1 MTNKISII
9 GAGNVGATC
18 AQRIAD
24 RNYADVVLM
33 DIVPGLPQGKA
44 LDIMHSAPILNINC
58 QVTGT
63 NSYEETADSDVVVI
77 TSGLARKPGMSR
89 DELLLANKKII
100 SEVAEN
106 VAKYSPNCV
115 IIVVTNP
122 ADAMT
127 QLALDTSKFPR
138 SRVLGLSGA
147 LDISRLKFC
156 IANELKVPV
165 ESISAFILGQHGD
178 SMVVIPRLCTVN
190 GKPLT
195 ELLPAETIDKLV
207 ERTVKS
213 GAEIVGLLKT
223 GSAFYAPAAAVA
235 QIVDAIM
242 LENKETVFC
251 STYLDGEYGIK
262 DTVLGVPVKLGRK
275 GVEEIIE
282 VELTEEEKAALL
294 KSAGAVQELVKVIK
308 QS

>member
-1 MTNKISII
+1 MTKISII

-24 RNYADVVLM
+24 RNYADIVLV

-44 LDIMHSAPILNINC
+44 LDILHSAPILGINC
-58 QVTGT
+58 QISGT
-63 NSYEETADSDVVVI
+63 NDYEATAGSDVVVI

-89 DELLLANKKII
+89 DDLLLANKKII
-100 SEVAEN
+100 TEVTQN
-106 VAKYSPNCV
+106 VVQYSPECV

-127 QLALDTSKFPR
+127 QLALATSGFPR
-138 SRVLGLSGA
+138 NRVLGLSGA
-147 LDISRLKFC
+147 LDTARFRFC
-156 IANELKVPV
+156 IAGELKVPV
-165 ESISAFILGQHGD
+165 ETISACILGQHGD
-178 SMVVIPRLCTVN
+178 AMVVIPRLTTVN
-190 GKPLT
+190 GRPLT
-195 ELLPAETIDKLV
+195 ELLPPETIAKLI

-235 QIVDAIM
+235 QIVDAVI
-242 LENKETVFC
+242 LEKNETIFC
-251 STYLDGEYGIK
+251 STCLEGEYGIK
-262 DTVLGVPVKLGRK
+262 DIVLGVPVRLGRQ
-275 GVEEIIE
+275 GVREIIQLA
-282 VELTEEEKAALL
+282 LTDEEQAALN
-294 KSAGAVQELVKVIK
+294 KSAEAVRELVRVIN